1 MSIERRDP
9 AIIKLFGRTIPLPSS
24 CGVNN
29 KDLSSKEDNYK
40 SPNSNSKSGIA
51 MKKPDKILA
60 CPRCT
65 SSDTKFCYFNNY
77 NVNQPR
83 HFCRQC
89 QRYWTAGGAIRNVP
103 VGAGRRQ
110 RKDKNSASQNKHC
123 HELKF
128 NGTVLSF
135 GAADTL
141 TDTWSSFTY
150 SSILGKHT
158 RDGEEKCLWIPK
170 NIKD

>member
-1 MSIERRDP
+1 
-9 AIIKLFGRTIPLPSS
+9 
-24 CGVNN
+24 
-29 KDLSSKEDNYK
+29 
-40 SPNSNSKSGIA
+40 

-170 NIKD
+170 NIKDWRVWMNNIVREGNLFNEFNTKSLIYAKLASLFHYP

>member
-1 MSIERRDP
+1 
-9 AIIKLFGRTIPLPSS
+9 
-24 CGVNN
+24 
-29 KDLSSKEDNYK
+29 
-40 SPNSNSKSGIA
+40 

-170 NIKD
+170 NIKDWWVWMNNIVREGNLFNEFNTKSLIYAKLASLFHYP